1 MIGLSYA
8 TNDQAV
14 PEFAEDV
21 ARGARTED
29 HAKAFRSR
37 KTQSRVAST
46 GTEKESIA
54 SWVLLVRLIFIA
66 GGKMKT
72 TSNAQHFPCVLLTA
86 RQRHL
91 DSEREQLDSSRRDR

>member
-8 TNDQAV
+8 TNHQAV

-29 HAKAFRSR
+29 HTKAFRSR

-54 SWVLLVRLIFIA
+54 SWVLLVRL
-66 GGKMKT
+66 
-72 TSNAQHFPCVLLTA
+72 NLLLPGA
-86 RQRHL
+86 R
-91 DSEREQLDSSRRDR
+91 